1 MALLVP
7 VDHHIPGGSA
17 TGDDVEFSVLV
28 EVGDLEVLASHLVVI
43 NEVGAPLAAL
53 APGIEFDA
61 DLSFLVL
68 VTPPGDDLKTVG
80 AENVGVCE
88 GVALIEGVI
97 QDSSFPPVRFTLS
110 TCHLVNCHR
119 IPVHGFNTGVGGWV
133 ENANP
138 DFAHAAVH
146 IREGKVG
153 GVPLSP
159 GEGNGPRALRACNH
173 DVVRREDRSGAIPTC
188 LHGVEIVSLVELVAD
203 DGGLPVANGWIGGW
217 DVGGDIDPLA
227 LASPVSAAMQ
237 GQDHQGKFL
246 PGGADP
252 SHAVGGGIMS

>member
-68 VTPPGDDLKTVG
+68 VTPPGDDLQTVG

-88 GVALIEGVI
+88 GVALIE
-97 QDSSFPPVRFTLS
+97 
-110 TCHLVNCHR
+110 
-119 IPVHGFNTGVGGWV
+119 
-133 ENANP
+133 
-138 DFAHAAVH
+138 
-146 IREGKVG
+146 
-153 GVPLSP
+153 
-159 GEGNGPRALRACNH
+159 
-173 DVVRREDRSGAIPTC
+173 
-188 LHGVEIVSLVELVAD
+188 
-203 DGGLPVANGWIGGW
+203 
-217 DVGGDIDPLA
+217 
-227 LASPVSAAMQ
+227 
-237 GQDHQGKFL
+237 
-246 PGGADP
+246 
-252 SHAVGGGIMS
+252 